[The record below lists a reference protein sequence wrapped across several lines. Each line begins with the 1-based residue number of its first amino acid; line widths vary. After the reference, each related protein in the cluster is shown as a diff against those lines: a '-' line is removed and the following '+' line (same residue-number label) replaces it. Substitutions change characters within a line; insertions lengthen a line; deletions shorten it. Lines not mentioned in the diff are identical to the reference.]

1 MDRRTDD
8 LRVADL
14 VRAGTLRAAL
24 FLPQY
29 ANDPLTGELQGRGTG
44 VVGIAIAHA
53 LAAKIGI
60 KAQIVGYPSPPKV
73 VESLKI
79 SASDLGFLGIDPSRT
94 AEIDFSPAIFQ
105 FDYTYLVPA
114 GAAIGNVFDAD
125 RPGVRIA
132 VVRNHASTLAL
143 SRIAKH
149 AELVGSEVPDA
160 AFDLLRTGNA
170 DALAFPRDVLLAYA
184 ETLPGSRVLED
195 RYGIN
200 RVGVAVRKGP
210 TGRLAYISEFVEE
223 AKASGLIERAIERGG
238 LRGFRV
244 EPGGNANT

>member
-29 ANDPLTGELQGRGTG
+29 ANDALTGELQGRGTG
-44 VVGIAIAHA
+44 VVGITIAHA

-60 KAQIVGYPSPPKV
+60 EARIVGYPSPSKV
-73 VESLKI
+73 VESLKV
-79 SASDLGFLGIDPSRT
+79 STSDLGFLGIDPART
-94 AEIDFSPAIFQ
+94 AEIDFSPPVFQ
-105 FDYTYLVPA
+105 FDYTYLVPP
-114 GAAIGNVFDAD
+114 GSAIHRASDAD
-125 RPGVRIA
+125 RTGVRIA

-143 SRIAKH
+143 SRIVKH
-149 AELVGSEVPDA
+149 AELVGSEIPDT
-160 AFDLLRTGNA
+160 AFDLLLAGKA
-170 DALAFPRDVLLAYA
+170 DALAFPRDVLLAYS
-184 ETLPGSRVLED
+184 EKVPGSRVLED

-200 RVGVAVRKGP
+200 RVGLAIRKGQ
-210 TGRLAYISEFVEE
+210 TGWLGYIGEFVEE
-223 AKASGLIERAIERGG
+223 AKASGLIERAIARGG